1 MILKTPFAI
10 GLLALSFLTANG
22 QETASAPITRGQSI
36 YACHHSYFLPVPALL
51 TEMARAGGFP
61 DQIIVGTH
69 MIGASKS
76 IQHWNA
82 HDAANRSKEVLGEGK
97 LDVLILTPCYLP
109 DDGIGNYAQ
118 LGFDHNPAIRVTVME
133 AWPAYDIYNPTVF
146 DPNYQRH
153 PGEPAF
159 GPKLDRVER
168 NKATKEALETMQAY
182 YFRTMDEHIAALNK
196 KLGKQVVFVV
206 PAGQAVIALREK
218 IIDGQAPGLKT
229 QEDLF
234 LDPIGHPKPPL
245 AVLESYCHY
254 AVIYRKSPVG
264 LPVPAALAKAAIS
277 AGDLEPLNR
286 LLQQVAWDAV
296 IRHPLSGV
304 TEKRVASVAR

>member
-1 MILKTPFAI
+1 MMFKTPFAL
-10 GLLALSFLTANG
+10 GLLALSFLTASG

-36 YACHHSYFLPVPALL
+36 YASHHSYFTAVPAIL
-51 TEMARAGGFP
+51 TELAAAGGFA
-61 DQIIVGTH
+61 DQQIVGTFF
-69 MIGASKS
+69 IGGSKS
-76 IQHWNA
+76 IQHWNN
-82 HDAANRSKEVLGEGK
+82 HDAANRSKEVLAAGK

-109 DDGIGNYAQ
+109 DPGIENYAQ
-118 LGFDHNPAIRVTVME
+118 LGFAHNPNIRVTVME
-133 AWPAYDIYNPTVF
+133 AWPAFDVYNPGIM
-146 DPNYQRH
+146 DPRYQRQ
-153 PGEPAF
+153 PGEPEPM
-159 GPKLDRVER
+159 PKPAKVDH
-168 NKATKEALETMQAY
+168 NAATKEMLQTKQAY
-182 YFRTMDEHIAALNK
+182 YLRTMDEHLAALNK

-234 LDPIGHPKPPL
+234 SDQLGHPKPPL
-245 AVLESYCHY
+245 AVLEAYCHY

-264 LPVPAALAKAAIS
+264 LPVPTVLTKAGIS
-277 AGDLEPLNR
+277 KGDLEPLNR

-304 TEKRVASVAR
+304 TEKRIASVAR